1 MIMEEKENI
10 ITLIDEE
17 GQEEDFEVIVTFETK
32 GNEYAILTE
41 IDSDEDSD
49 AYAFKI
55 VYDDEEKDEY
65 SLISVEDDEEYEDVV
80 AAYETLMGE
89 DI

>member
-1 MIMEEKENI
+1 MIMEEKENL

-32 GNEYAILTE
+32 GNEYAILAE
-41 IDSDEDSD
+41 VGSDEDSD

-55 VYDDEEKDEY
+55 VYDNEKKDEY
-65 SLISVEDDEEYEDVV
+65 SLISIEDDEEYEDVV
-80 AAYETLMGE
+80 AAYETLMDE

>member
-1 MIMEEKENI
+1 MIMEEKENL

-32 GNEYAILTE
+32 GNEYAILAE
-41 IDSDEDSD
+41 VGSDEDSD

-55 VYDDEEKDEY
+55 VYDNEEKDEY
-65 SLISVEDDEEYEDVV
+65 SLISIEDDEEYEDVV
-80 AAYETLMGE
+80 AAYETLMDE